1 MIRARIK
8 TPSRLHFGLLAR
20 GADAPRQFGGVGLMV
35 DAPGLEL
42 VAEPSPTWRAEGPC
56 SARILQVAERAAR
69 LDPTLSPAF
78 FRVLH
83 APLEHVGLGSGTQLA
98 LAVAKALTTLVG
110 RPAVPI
116 AELARLAGRGL
127 RSGIGLHGFASGGL
141 IVDGG
146 RGRPEGI
153 PPQLARLD
161 LPAAWS
167 VLVVIPPLAAGLHGS
182 AELRAFAELPPIPAA
197 QTDQLC
203 RLVLLGLLPAAAEAD
218 LPGFGAA
225 LEAIQHLIGRSFA
238 PAQSGPF
245 AHPQLA
251 ELAARLRSEGLHGV
265 GQSSWGPALYA
276 FAEDPDDEL
285 KAWIAGDLQSRF
297 AIDPVAVIWTT
308 ANRRGAEVKTDE
320 SAWSRKIAP

>member
-1 MIRARIK
+1 MIRARIR

-35 DAPGLEL
+35 DAPGLEV

-56 SARILQVAERAAR
+56 SARVLQVAERAAR
-69 LDPTLSPAF
+69 LEPTLGPAT
-78 FRVLH
+78 FRVVS
-83 APLEHVGLGSGTQLA
+83 APPEHVGLGSGTQLA
-98 LAVAKALTTLVG
+98 LAVAKVLTTLAG

-146 RGRPEGI
+146 RGRPDGI

-167 VLVVIPPLAAGLHGS
+167 VLIVIPPLALGLHGP

-197 QTDQLC
+197 RTDHLC

-225 LEAIQHLIGRSFA
+225 LEAIQDLIGRSFA
-238 PAQSGPF
+238 PAQAGPF

-251 ELAARLRSEGLHGV
+251 EIAAHLRSAGLHGV

-276 FAEDPDDEL
+276 FAEAPDDVL
-285 KAWIAGDLQSRF
+285 KARIVRDLQSRF
-297 AIDPVAVIWTT
+297 AIEPVAVTWTNP
-308 ANRRGAEVKTDE
+308 NRHGVEEVND
-320 SAWSRKIAP
+320 